1 MNLEL
6 IRQICKNID
15 NNVKISFDKKENQLI
30 FEDLEFIK
38 HIGMKYSW
46 NAYLNLDDLTN
57 IKYECVT
64 KSITSGVF
72 SQKINP
78 PKNVKNKLESL
89 MNALANAKK

>member
-38 HIGMKYSW
+38 HFGMKYSW